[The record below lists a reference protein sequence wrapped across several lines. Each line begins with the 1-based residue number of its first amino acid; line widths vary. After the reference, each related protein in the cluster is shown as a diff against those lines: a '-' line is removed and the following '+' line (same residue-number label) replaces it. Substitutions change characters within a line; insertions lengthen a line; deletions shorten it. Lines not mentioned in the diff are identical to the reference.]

1 MKSAA
6 MWARTCGAVVLT
18 LLLAAASAQAQDRD
32 RGDHRGDRS
41 ERGDRGDRGS
51 FRPGGRAPEH
61 MDGRYT
67 HNRYYPDR
75 GAYVRGVPG
84 RPYVFDRPGGRYYYS
99 GGVWYRP
106 YGESFVVIGAP
117 VGLFVPVLPPYYTT
131 MWVGGVP
138 YYYANDTY
146 YVWSQAQSG
155 YEVVDPPDDQGAS
168 PDEPPPPP
176 PQGDN
181 LFIYPQQGQSAEQ
194 QASDQYECHKW
205 SSSQTGFDPT
215 QSGGGVPPDQLWSR
229 RADYQR
235 AMIAC
240 LQGRG
245 YSAR

>member
-1 MKSAA
+1 MRNAA
-6 MWARTCGAVVLT
+6 KYLRACG
-18 LLLAAASAQAQDRD
+18 LAAVTLALAVASAQAQQHDRD
-32 RGDHRGDRS
+32 RGDR
-41 ERGDRGDRGS
+41 DRGDRGG

-61 MDGRYT
+61 MDGRYA

-75 GAYVRGVPG
+75 GAYIRALPG
-84 RPYVFDRPGGRYYYS
+84 RPYVFDRPAGRFYYS

-106 YGESFVVIGAP
+106 YGPSFVVVGAP
-117 VGLFVPVLPPYYTT
+117 IGLFVPVLPPFYTT
-131 MWVGGVP
+131 MWIGGVP

-146 YVWSQAQSG
+146 YIWSQAQNG
-155 YEVVDPPDDQGAS
+155 YEVVDPPGEQGGVS
-168 PDEPPPPP
+168 PDAPQPPP

-205 SSSQTGFDPT
+205 SSGQTGFDPT
-215 QSGGGVPPDQLWSR
+215 QAGGGVPPDQLVAR

-235 AMIAC
+235 AMTAC

>member
-1 MKSAA
+1 MKNRA
-6 MWARTCGAVVLT
+6 MWVRACGTMIVTLALAV
-18 LLLAAASAQAQDRD
+18 AGAQAQDRD
-32 RGDHRGDRS
+32 HGN
-41 ERGDRGDRGS
+41 RGDRGDRGD
-51 FRPGGRAPEH
+51 RGNRGGVRYGGRAPEH
-61 MDGRYT
+61 MDGRYA

-75 GAYVRGVPG
+75 GSYVRGLPG
-84 RPYVFDRPGGRYYYS
+84 RPYMFDRPGGRFYYS

-106 YGESFVVIGAP
+106 YGASFVVVGAP
-117 VGLFVPVLPPYYTT
+117 TGLFVPVLPPFYTT
-131 MWVGGVP
+131 MWIGGVP

-146 YVWSQAQSG
+146 YVWSQANSG
-155 YEVVDPPDDQGAS
+155 YEVVDPPGDQGAS
-168 PDEPPPPP
+168 PDAPQPPP
-176 PQGDN
+176 PQGDS

-194 QASDQYECHKW
+194 QSQDQYECHKW

-215 QSGGGVPPDQLWSR
+215 QAGGGVPPDQSGAR

>member
-1 MKSAA
+1 MKNAA
-6 MWARTCGAVVLT
+6 KWVRTCGLLVAMAALAV
-18 LLLAAASAQAQDRD
+18 ASAQAQQHDRD
-32 RGDHRGDRS
+32 HGD
-41 ERGDRGDRGS
+41 RGDRGDRGGWHS
-51 FRPGGRAPEH
+51 GGRAPEH
-61 MDGRYT
+61 MDGRYA

-75 GAYVRGVPG
+75 GAYIRALPG
-84 RPYVFDRPGGRYYYS
+84 RPYVFDRPGGRFYYS

-106 YGESFVVIGAP
+106 YGPSYVVVGAP
-117 VGLFVPVLPPYYTT
+117 VGLFVPVLPPFYTT
-131 MWVGGVP
+131 MWIGGVP

-146 YVWSQAQSG
+146 YVWSQGQNG
-155 YEVVDPPDDQGAS
+155 YEVVDPPGDQGVES
-168 PDEPPPPP
+168 PEAPQPPP

-194 QASDQYECHKW
+194 QASDQYECHRW

-215 QSGGGVPPDQLWSR
+215 QAGGGVPPDQLGAR

-235 AMIAC
+235 AMVAC

>member
-1 MKSAA
+1 MKNAA
-6 MWARTCGAVVLT
+6 KWGRACGLVVVTLALAV
-18 LLLAAASAQAQDRD
+18 ASAQAQQHDR
-32 RGDHRGDRS
+32 
-41 ERGDRGDRGS
+41 DRGDRGS

-61 MDGRYT
+61 MDGRYA

-75 GAYVRGVPG
+75 GAYIRALPG
-84 RPYVFDRPGGRYYYS
+84 HPYAFDRPDGRYYYS

-106 YGESFVVIGAP
+106 YGPRFVVVGP
-117 VGLFVPVLPPYYTT
+117 PLGLFVPVLPPFYTT

-146 YVWSQAQSG
+146 YMWSQAQNG
-155 YEVVDPPDDQGAS
+155 YEVVDPPGDQGGS
-168 PDEPPPPP
+168 PDPPPQ
-176 PQGDN
+176 QGDN

-194 QASDQYECHKW
+194 QATDQYECHKW

-215 QSGGGVPPDQLWSR
+215 QAGGGVSADQPGAR

>member
-1 MKSAA
+1 MKNAA
-6 MWARTCGAVVLT
+6 RWVRACGLVVVALALAVS
-18 LLLAAASAQAQDRD
+18 SAQAQQHDRD
-32 RGDHRGDRS
+32 
-41 ERGDRGDRGS
+41 RGDRGDRGG
-51 FRPGGRAPEH
+51 FRPGGHAPEH
-61 MDGRYT
+61 MDARYA

-75 GAYVRGVPG
+75 GAYIRALPG
-84 RPYVFDRPGGRYYYS
+84 HPYEFDRPGGHYYYS

-106 YGESFVVIGAP
+106 YGPSFVVVGAP
-117 VGLFVPVLPPYYTT
+117 IGLFVPVLPPFYTT
-131 MWVGGVP
+131 MWFGGVP

-146 YVWSQAQSG
+146 YVWSQAQNG
-155 YEVVDPPDDQGAS
+155 YEVVDPPGDQGGAS
-168 PDEPPPPP
+168 TDAPQPPP

-194 QASDQYECHKW
+194 QASDQYDCHRW

-215 QSGGGVPPDQLWSR
+215 QAGGGVSPDQLGAR

>member
-1 MKSAA
+1 MKNQA
-6 MWARTCGAVVLT
+6 MWVRACGEVIVTLALAV
-18 LLLAAASAQAQDRD
+18 ASAQAQDRD
-32 RGDHRGDRS
+32 HGN
-41 ERGDRGDRGS
+41 RGDRGDRGGV
-51 FRPGGRAPEH
+51 RYGGRAPEH
-61 MDGRYT
+61 MDGRYA

-75 GAYVRGVPG
+75 GSYIRALPG
-84 RPYVFDRPGGRYYYS
+84 RPYTFDRPGGRFYYS

-106 YGESFVVIGAP
+106 YGASFVVVGAP
-117 VGLFVPVLPPYYTT
+117 LGLFVPVLPPFYTT
-131 MWVGGVP
+131 MWIGGVP

-146 YVWSQAQSG
+146 YVWSQTNNG
-155 YEVVDPPDDQGAS
+155 YEVVDPPNDQGAS
-168 PDEPPPPP
+168 PYAPEPPP

-181 LFIYPQQGQSAEQ
+181 LFIYPQQGQSGEQ
-194 QASDQYECHKW
+194 QSQDQYECHKW

-215 QSGGGVPPDQLWSR
+215 QAGGGVPPDQAGAR

>member
-1 MKSAA
+1 MNNAA
-6 MWARTCGAVVLT
+6 MWVRACGAVIVT
-18 LLLAAASAQAQDRD
+18 VALAVASAQAQDRD
-32 RGDHRGDRS
+32 RGG
-41 ERGDRGDRGS
+41 

-61 MDGRYT
+61 MDGRYA

-84 RPYVFDRPGGRYYYS
+84 RPYVFDRPGGRYFYS

-106 YGESFVVIGAP
+106 YGPSFVVVGAP
-117 VGLFVPVLPPYYTT
+117 IGLFVPVLPPFYTT

-146 YVWSQAQSG
+146 YAWSQAQNG
-155 YEVVDPPDDQGAS
+155 YEVVDPPPSEEGAAA
-168 PDEPPPPP
+168 DAPPP

-181 LFIYPQQGQSAEQ
+181 LFVYPQQGQSAEQ
-194 QASDQYECHKW
+194 QASDKYECHKW

-215 QSGGGVPPDQLWSR
+215 QAGGALPPDQREAR

>member
-1 MKSAA
+1 MNNAA
-6 MWARTCGAVVLT
+6 MWVRACGAVIVT
-18 LLLAAASAQAQDRD
+18 LGLAVASAQAQDRD
-32 RGDHRGDRS
+32 R
-41 ERGDRGDRGS
+41 ERGG

-61 MDGRYT
+61 MDGRYA
-67 HNRYYPDR
+67 HNHYYPDR
-75 GAYVRGVPG
+75 GAYVRGLPG
-84 RPYVFDRPGGRYYYS
+84 HPYAFDRPGGRYFYS

-106 YGESFVVIGAP
+106 YGSSFVVVGAP
-117 VGLFVPVLPPYYTT
+117 IGLFVPVLPPFYTT

-146 YVWSQAQSG
+146 YVWSQPQNG
-155 YEVVDPPDDQGAS
+155 YEVVEPPPSEQGAS
-168 PDEPPPPP
+168 PDAPPP

-215 QSGGGVPPDQLWSR
+215 QAGGATPPDQREAR

>member
-1 MKSAA
+1 
-6 MWARTCGAVVLT
+6 
-18 LLLAAASAQAQDRD
+18 
-32 RGDHRGDRS
+32 
-41 ERGDRGDRGS
+41 
-51 FRPGGRAPEH
+51 
-61 MDGRYT
+61 MDGRYA

-75 GAYVRGVPG
+75 GSYIRGLPG
-84 RPYVFDRPGGRYYYS
+84 RPYVFDRPGGRFYYS

-106 YGESFVVIGAP
+106 YGASFVVVGAP
-117 VGLFVPVLPPYYTT
+117 IGLFVPVLPPFYTT
-131 MWVGGVP
+131 LWVGGVP

-146 YVWSQAQSG
+146 YMWSQANNG
-155 YEVVDPPDDQGAS
+155 YEVVDPPNDQGAS
-168 PDEPPPPP
+168 PDAPQPPP

-215 QSGGGVPPDQLWSR
+215 QAGGGVPADQLGAR

>member
-1 MKSAA
+1 MSKMMRVRA
-6 MWARTCGAVVLT
+6 C
-18 LLLAAASAQAQDRD
+18 AAAVMVTLALAVAGAQAQDRD
-32 RGDHRGDRS
+32 HHD
-41 ERGDRGDRGS
+41 RGDRGDHGDRGGYR
-51 FRPGGRAPEH
+51 FGGRAPEH
-61 MDGRYT
+61 MDRRYA
-67 HNRYYPDR
+67 HDRYYPDR
-75 GAYVRGVPG
+75 GAYVRGLPEH
-84 RPYVFDRPGGRYYYS
+84 PYVFDRPGGRYFYS

-106 YGESFVVIGAP
+106 YGSSFIVVGAP
-117 VGLFVPVLPPYYTT
+117 IGFFVPVLPPFYTT
-131 MWVGGVP
+131 TWIGGVP

-146 YVWSQAQSG
+146 YVWSQAQNG
-155 YEVVDPPDDQGAS
+155 YEVVQPPADQGAS
-168 PDEPPPPP
+168 VDAPP
-176 PQGDN
+176 PQSDN

-215 QSGGGVPPDQLWSR
+215 QAGGGVPPDQLGAR